1 MTTTRIHSGHLLPL
15 ALRLDAAASGA
26 MGLGLAAASPL
37 ADNPLG
43 VPAGWLVGLGIF
55 LVAWAALLAA
65 IAARRPIPA
74 GAAWGVIAGNAVWV
88 IASVVTVLAD
98 WFPLTGLGTALALL
112 QAAAVVVLLV
122 IQYVGLQRA

>member
-1 MTTTRIHSGHLLPL
+1 
-15 ALRLDAAASGA
+15 
-26 MGLGLAAASPL
+26 
-37 ADNPLG
+37 
-43 VPAGWLVGLGIF
+43 
-55 LVAWAALLAA
+55 
-65 IAARRPIPA
+65 
-74 GAAWGVIAGNAVWV
+74 VIAGNAVWV